1 MSWQVIPGVYWVGV
15 KDWERKIFD
24 ALIPLP
30 QGTSYN
36 AYLVVGEKATALI
49 DTVNPGF
56 EEDLWQ
62 KISAVVDP
70 TTVDYVIMNH
80 AEPDH
85 AGALP
90 WILAHAPK
98 AKVLLTEKG
107 REMALRL
114 YHLSPERMEIV
125 RDGDSLDLGGKTL
138 HFVEVPFVHWPETMF
153 TFLPEGRILFPCDF
167 FGAHTAKGFYADGV
181 PDIEKLAKSYFGEIM
196 MPYRRAAQRALAK
209 ALELKPAIIAPS
221 HGPIWFDPM
230 PILTWYEKWT
240 AGETEPKVLIAYV
253 SMWGATEKLIQIAMD
268 SLQAAGVKV
277 TVYDLVRA
285 DLGALCAELVDSRAL
300 VFGAPTVLGGLHPL
314 AAFVLDLIRAL
325 KPPVRFVLFLSSHG
339 WAGGATRHFQ
349 EALASLDAELLGLVD
364 VPGHPGLQE
373 EEQVRTLSQ
382 NLAQKVSSG
391 TCLASEKT
399 FC

>member
-1 MSWQVIPGVYWVGV
+1 MSARYEIVPGVYWVGV

-36 AYLVVGEKATALI
+36 AYLVVGEKGTALV

-56 EEDLWQ
+56 EEDLWR
-62 KISAVVDP
+62 KISAVADP
-70 TTVDYVIMNH
+70 TTLDYVIMNH

-90 WILAHAPK
+90 WIVARAPK
-98 AKVLLTEKG
+98 AKILLTEKG
-107 REMALRL
+107 REMALKL
-114 YHLSPERMEIV
+114 YHLPLERMEVV

-138 HFVEVPFVHWPETMF
+138 QFFEVPFVHWPETMF
-153 TFLPEGRILFPCDF
+153 TFLSEDRILFPCDF
-167 FGAHTAKGFYADGV
+167 FGAHTAKGFYASGV

-209 ALELKPAIIAPS
+209 ALELKPTIIAPS
-221 HGPIWFDPM
+221 HGPIWPDPT
-230 PILTWYEKWT
+230 PILTWYGKWT
-240 AGETEPKVLIAYV
+240 AGDTEPKVLVAYV
-253 SMWGATEKLIQIAMD
+253 SMWGATEKLVQTAVN
-268 SLQAAGVKV
+268 SLQAAGAEV

-285 DLGALCAELVDSRAL
+285 DLGALCAELVDSHAL
-300 VFGAPTVLGGLHPL
+300 VFGAPTVLGKLHPL

-325 KPPVRFVLFLSSHG
+325 KPPLRFVLFLSSHG
-339 WAGGATRHFQ
+339 WAGGAARQVQ
-349 EALASLDAELLGLVD
+349 EAVASLDAELLGLVD
-364 VPGHPGLQE
+364 VPGCPGPQE

-382 NLAQKVSSG
+382 NLAQKV
-391 TCLASEKT
+391 LH
-399 FC
+399 